1 MSAFAALLSLESL
14 RVRRARMLSWAS
26 FACAFVVLLAV
37 AARYGSSTP
46 GADVATTTASW
57 GIVRLSAQLL
67 PFAFAAGA
75 LSDELSARTLVYLTV
90 RPLQRPLLIVG
101 KWLVSAGM
109 AAALLTLMTLF
120 VHVACTLSTPSE
132 LASGFLGALRIAL
145 AASLEAALC
154 TAACLA
160 LGALEPRAAGA
171 LGFVYLAGAE
181 LLGSLAPGR
190 LRLLSM
196 AHHALSLAGLTGGG
210 LLPESVP
217 QFSPLLHLSVLLS
230 ALCLW
235 LGVALWV
242 FSLREYVGS
251 EHE

>member
-1 MSAFAALLSLESL
+1 
-14 RVRRARMLSWAS
+14 ML
-26 FACAFVVLLAV
+26 LLALT
-37 AARYGSSTP
+37 ARYAASATGSQVTE
-46 GADVATTTASW
+46 ATASW
-57 GIVRLSAQLL
+57 GILRLSAQLL

-75 LSDELSARTLVYLTV
+75 LSDELASRTLVYLTV
-90 RPLQRPLLIVG
+90 RPLPRPLVILG

-109 AAALLTLMTLF
+109 AAALLTLTALL
-120 VHVACTLSTPSE
+120 VHVLCTLSTPAE
-132 LASGFLGALRIAL
+132 LGSGLLGALRIGL

-160 LGALEPRAAGA
+160 FGALEPRAAGA
-171 LGFVYLAGAE
+171 LAFVYLAAAE

-196 AHHALSLAGLTGGG
+196 THHALELAGIERGG
-210 LLPESVP
+210 LLPETVP
-217 QFSPLLHLSVLLS
+217 TFSPLVHLSVLVV

-235 LGVALWV
+235 LAGAVWL
-242 FSLREYVGS
+242 FSVREYVGS